1 MLYTAA
7 DAPMLRSIPQDKRGT
22 YAGLRVFANHIGM
35 SAASMLSGLFV
46 NQGWFVLLYLT
57 CGLLALVQGI
67 VYCVF
72 CRGNLKALDE

>member
-1 MLYTAA
+1 
-7 DAPMLRSIPQDKRGT
+7 
-22 YAGLRVFANHIGM
+22 
-35 SAASMLSGLFV
+35 MLSGLFV